1 MALQTT
7 LRFSPSKILVDA
19 AGVTQQG
26 YKAYVSVANHEPFTG
41 ALDFEVRVSPLD
53 LSSARTVRGTWAAA
67 RGVVDEVPGRP
78 TPTGFYM
85 TRVKPAGA
93 PDAAFSNWAIIAVDD
108 RPLLGANVR
117 YSNTRINPTPPPGSY
132 MLFENRNAAGRPIGF
147 TRIDIET
154 SPSPLG
160 GHVMRFTKDSRDAF
174 WAPGSDWSLRWCLK
188 EVSTPMGT
196 YLVSPGGVS
205 NRGLFPAMGSS
216 RISAVYPNHVAT
228 SVSATPA
235 LLGGFPEEPEYSTLD
250 VYQQPADQWVFYAV
264 LPKDHRV
271 PEGLSNT
278 PRVLV
283 DLAFGKPVPSVDID
297 LWHLAALAP
306 TAPGAAVRIRY
317 GETGARIQADRVDV
331 GWSVIEDWEWRTDGL
346 IEKITQWRRVPPLAW
361 RGPGDATARGELATT
376 LSLVEWFVPTADA
389 LSVRLAHPAG
399 TKTGDT
405 LDVAAAG
412 DYVLLVQRADGR
424 PYSGFL
430 EIEVVAT
437 QGANGVWGAVP
448 SVRRTLWRDARL
460 LPIYV
465 NRGQVR
471 LGFGAHGVQ
480 TNFGIMFRARP
491 YLTNAS
497 LNALYHR
504 PDAELWP
511 NASTA
516 AFSNLCALT
525 IGSATPVAQ
534 ASIESLVPGLPV

>member
-7 LRFSPSKILVDA
+7 LRFSPSRIQVDA

-26 YKAYVSVANHEPFTG
+26 YKAYVTVANSEPFTG
-41 ALDFEVRVSPLD
+41 RLDLEVRVCRLD
-53 LSSARTVRGTWAAA
+53 LSSARTVRGTWSAA

-85 TRVKPAGA
+85 TRVKPEGA

-108 RPLLGANVR
+108 RPLLNPDVR
-117 YSNTRINPTPPPGSY
+117 YSQMRINPNPLPGSY
-132 MLFENRNAAGRPIGF
+132 MLFENRDAAGRPIGF

-160 GHVMRFTKDSRDAF
+160 GYVMRFTKDTREAF

-188 EVSTPMGT
+188 EMPTPVGT

-205 NRGLFPAMGSS
+205 NRGLFPGMGSS
-216 RISAVYPNHVAT
+216 RISAAYPNHVPAAT
-228 SVSATPA
+228 SATPA
-235 LLGGFPEEPEYSTLD
+235 LLGAFPEEPEYSTLD

-278 PRVLV
+278 PRILV
-283 DLAFGKPVPSVDID
+283 DLAFGKPVPNVDID

-306 TAPGAAVRIRY
+306 TTPGAAVRIRY
-317 GETGARIQADRVDV
+317 GETGARIQPDRVDV
-331 GWSVIEDWEWRTDGL
+331 GWSVIEDWEWRADGL
-346 IEKITQWRRVPPLAW
+346 INKITQWRHVPPLAW
-361 RGPGDATARGELATT
+361 RRQGDPTALGELATT
-376 LSLVEWFVPTADA
+376 LSLVESFVPTSDA
-389 LSVRLAHPAG
+389 LKVRLAHPTG

-412 DYVLLVQRADGR
+412 DYVLLVQRADGQ

-430 EIEVVAT
+430 EIEVAASQRPDGTWAPAPAT
-437 QGANGVWGAVP
+437 
-448 SVRRTLWRDARL
+448 RRMLWRDARL

-480 TNFGIMFRARP
+480 ANFGIMFRARP
-491 YLTNAS
+491 YLANAS

-504 PDAELWP
+504 PDPELWP

-516 AFSNLCALT
+516 AFSNVCALT
-525 IGSATPVAQ
+525 IGSPMPVAQ
-534 ASIESLVPGLPV
+534 ATIESLVPGLVV